1 MDFDDEFYQLLAAL
15 VRDELQQTEP
25 EITVEEL
32 PAAS

>member
-1 MDFDDEFYQLLAAL
+1 MDLDEEFYQLLAVL
-15 VRDELQQTEP
+15 VRDEMQHDEP